1 MDTIRILLADEKSL
15 MRDGLET
22 IIDTEE
28 DMAVVGTVDTGMEAY
43 NMIEYHCP
51 HVIIMDIQESETEGL
66 HAIKMIKNDYPDIFV
81 IVLTDLDND
90 DCITRA
96 LSYGA
101 NSYLLKNISK
111 EKLVATIRE
120 TVEGNLV
127 MPSAIAAKLAARLKK
142 LYEDS
147 KRYENMRAL
156 GFSEREREIA
166 DLLIKG
172 FSNKQIASKL
182 YITEGTAKNYV
193 STIYNK
199 VGVNDRTR
207 AVIFLKEYI
216 AC

>member
-1 MDTIRILLADEKSL
+1 MDTIRILLSDEKSL
-15 MRDGLET
+15 MRDGLE
-22 IIDTEE
+22 IIINAEE
-28 DMAVVGTVDTGMEAY
+28 DMCVIGAAASGIEAY
-43 NMIEYHCP
+43 NMIEHHCP
-51 HVIIMDIQESETEGL
+51 HLIIMDIQKSETEEL
-66 HAIKMIKNDYPDIFV
+66 NAIKMIKKDYPDIFV
-81 IVLTDLDND
+81 IVLTDLDNE

-101 NSYLLKNISK
+101 NSYLLKSITR
-111 EKLVATIRE
+111 EKLVQTIRE
-120 TVEGNLV
+120 TMEGNLV
-127 MPSAIAAKLAARLKK
+127 MPSVIASKLAARLKK